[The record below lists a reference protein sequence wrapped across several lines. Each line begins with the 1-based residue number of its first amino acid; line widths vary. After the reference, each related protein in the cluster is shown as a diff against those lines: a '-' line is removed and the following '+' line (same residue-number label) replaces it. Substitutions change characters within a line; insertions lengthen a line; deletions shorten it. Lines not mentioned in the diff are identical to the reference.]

1 MACTPPP
8 AWAEHAPP
16 PPPLQPGGSKNFRKV
31 FTGVESENFILVGG
45 YIVGWEG
52 GGGHII

>member
-8 AWAEHAPP
+8 AWAEHAP

-31 FTGVESENFILVGG
+31 FTGVESENFVLVGG

-52 GGGHII
+52 GGVT

>member
-8 AWAEHAPP
+8 AWAEHAPPPP

-52 GGGHII
+52 GVT

>member
-8 AWAEHAPP
+8 AWAEHAP

-52 GGGHII
+52 GVT